1 MMMVTHR
8 TLTQSKVNSKHRRT
22 FLSRWNHSCVCSFR
36 WISAL
41 ICTRCHHQLVIWIRY
56 AGRRP
61 RYSLISTEVTST
73 ASVLLLLIMLCSSA
87 ELFAP
92 LARVQHWRRHR
103 RSRAQVYQRI
113 IGARASLQAR
123 SRAYKRARVKK
134 RASTWL
140 RILSLFLPSNKFQ
153 DHPLSLMGWAGC
165 DVFTAVVHGGRFAA
179 MKQAN
184 LRLFS
189 LNLQACP
196 PALWGSI
203 AWRMQKR
210 VSRSRSHFNVTN
222 NHNNANNH

>member
-41 ICTRCHHQLVIWIRY
+41 ICTRFHHQLVIWIRY

-123 SRAYKRARVKK
+123 SRAYERARVKK

-140 RILSLFLPSNKFQ
+140 RILSLFLPSKITRSPSWAELGVMCSPRSCMGGALQRWNKQ
-153 DHPLSLMGWAGC
+153 IWDYSHWTCRPVRRHC
-165 DVFTAVVHGGRFAA
+165 EAA
-179 MKQAN
+179 
-184 LRLFS
+184 
-189 LNLQACP
+189 
-196 PALWGSI
+196 
-203 AWRMQKR
+203 
-210 VSRSRSHFNVTN
+210 
-222 NHNNANNH
+222 